1 MEDFEVAMVFRME
14 DKKKLLKM
22 IDEWDNSKKEPSDY
36 PSYTAKF
43 VYDLAYKTED
53 DGYLILHWNCIKW
66 GSVNTGYK
74 FFIELGRN
82 QKIRCDYVC
91 LGEDIWDNEEHYGLD
106 SLEVGVETEMH
117 IEQHIVLNLGD
128 Y

>member
-43 VYDLAYKTED
+43 VYDLADKKED
-53 DGYLILHWNCIKW
+53 DHYHLILHWNNVKW

-74 FFIELGRN
+74 FFIELGRK
-82 QKIRCDYVC
+82 QKIKCDYACV
-91 LGEDIWDNEEHYGLD
+91 GEDVWDTEEQYGLD
-106 SLEVGVETEMH
+106 SSVISVETETH
-117 IEQHIVLNLGD
+117 VEQYIDIYLGD
-128 Y
+128 